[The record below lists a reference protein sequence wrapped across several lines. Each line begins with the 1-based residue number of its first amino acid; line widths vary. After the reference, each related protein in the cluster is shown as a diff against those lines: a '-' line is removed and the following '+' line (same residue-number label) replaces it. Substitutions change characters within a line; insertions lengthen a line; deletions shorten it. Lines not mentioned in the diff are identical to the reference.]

1 VDMAAVRTRVAVS
14 VTTVTEHPIPMLVDE
29 QGAEANTTA
38 ATALFK
44 VV

>member
-1 VDMAAVRTRVAVS
+1 MAAVGTRVAVS
-14 VTTVTEHPIPMLVDE
+14 ITDVMGHPILMLVDE
-29 QGAEANTTA
+29 QGAEANSTA